1 MFQGSLGLA
10 AGMEEIHQIGVP
22 GRDPVLVPVLAPQLE
37 RLCGLGQSVIQAAS
51 TRRTSSGP
59 KR

>member
-10 AGMEEIHQIGVP
+10 AGMEEIRQIGVP
-22 GRDPVLVPVLAPQLE
+22 GRGPVPTPQLE